1 MPRKGEH
8 VRGVLQTRQGV
19 RRRGIAALAR
29 PAPRTGRPAPSRGAE
44 PARPIGYNRAITP
57 SASGPGCALWRILI
71 LPPILP
77 TPALPMKPE
86 KNPASPAA
94 EAPVVS
100 NFIRSIIDEDN
111 RNGKWG
117 GRVETRFPPEP
128 NGYLHYGHAKSIC
141 LNFGL
146 AEAYGGVCHMRFD
159 DTNPEK
165 EEQEYVDAILEA
177 VHWLGFEWG
186 EHLYFASDYFDRMHD
201 CAISLIQAGKA
212 YVDSQSAEE
221 MRANR
226 GTLTEAGKDS
236 PYRNRS
242 VAENLDLFARM
253 RAGEFAEG
261 THILRARIDMA
272 SPNINLRDPAIYR
285 IRHATHHRT
294 GDAWCIYPMY
304 TFAHPIEDAIENITH
319 SVCTLEFEDQRP
331 FYDWLL
337 DALATEGRFPRP
349 LPQQIE
355 FARLNL
361 TYVVLSK
368 RKLIQLVNEGHVDG
382 WDDPRLPTLVGARRR
397 GFTATGFRRF
407 AERIGVS
414 KADSWIDM
422 SVLEECM
429 RDDLNEAAER
439 RVAVLD
445 PLKLVLTNYAEGES
459 ELCQAPNHPLKP
471 ELGKRDMPFSRELW
485 IEREDFMEEPVK
497 GFHRLYPGNMV
508 RLRYGF
514 VVRCTGCEKD
524 ADGTITAVL
533 AEYMPDSKSGT
544 PGADNYK
551 VKGNLHWVSVAHG
564 YEAEVRIYD
573 RLFAHPHPGQRRE
586 GDAPDFERDFLT
598 DINPDSK
605 RIITAYL
612 EPALKDARPEEHFQ
626 FERHGYFVA
635 DRVDSQP
642 GAPVFNRT
650 VTLKDSW
657 AKGGK

>member
-1 MPRKGEH
+1 M
-8 VRGVLQTRQGV
+8 
-19 RRRGIAALAR
+19 
-29 PAPRTGRPAPSRGAE
+29 
-44 PARPIGYNRAITP
+44 
-57 SASGPGCALWRILI
+57 
-71 LPPILP
+71 
-77 TPALPMKPE
+77 
-86 KNPASPAA
+86 NPNTANDTAPAA
-94 EAPVVS
+94 PS
-100 NFIRSIIDEDN
+100 NFIRNIIDDDN
-111 RNGKWG
+111 RSGKWS

-146 AEAYGGVCHMRFD
+146 AEAYGGICHMRFD

-177 VHWLGFEWG
+177 VRWLGFDWNR
-186 EHLYFASDYFDRMHD
+186 HLYFASDYFETMYA
-201 CAISLIQAGKA
+201 CAVSLIEAGKA

-221 MRANR
+221 MRASR
-226 GTLTEAGKDS
+226 GTLTEPGRDG
-236 PYRNRS
+236 PWRNRS
-242 VAENLDLFARM
+242 VEENLDLFARM

-261 THILRARIDMA
+261 THVLRAKIDMA
-272 SPNINLRDPAIYR
+272 HPNINLRDPAIYR
-285 IRHATHHRT
+285 IRHAAHHRT
-294 GDAWCIYPMY
+294 GDAWHIYPMY

-319 SVCTLEFEDQRP
+319 SICTLEFEDQRP

-337 DALATEGRFPRP
+337 DALATAGHFGRP

-368 RKLIQLVNEGHVDG
+368 RKLIQLVTEGHVDG
-382 WDDPRLPTLVGARRR
+382 WDDPRLPTLIGARRR
-397 GFTATGFRRF
+397 GFTASGFRRF

-414 KADSWIDM
+414 KSDSWIDM

-445 PLKLVLTNYAEGES
+445 PLRLVITNYAEGRS

-485 IEREDFMEEPVK
+485 IEREDFMEEPAK

-514 VVRCTGCEKD
+514 VVKCTGCEKD
-524 ADGTITAVL
+524 AAGRVTAVL

-551 VKGNLHWVSVAHG
+551 VKGNLHWVSAAHG
-564 YEAEVRIYD
+564 YEAEVRLYD

-586 GDAPDFERDFLT
+586 GDAPDVERDFLS
-598 DINPDSK
+598 DLNPGSK
-605 RIITAYL
+605 RSITAWL
-612 EPALKDARPEEHFQ
+612 EPALREAQAEDRFQ

-635 DRVDSQP
+635 DRVDSKP